1 MSSINFHFDKSR
13 IRLESDES
21 QMCPQEGISNLRE
34 ELLARDETG
43 EEFQL

>member
-13 IRLESDES
+13 IRLESDKS
-21 QMCPQEGISNLRE
+21 QMAPQGGISYLRE

-43 EEFQL
+43 AEFQL